1 MVDIAARGF
10 SAFENFMP
18 DHRND
23 IDLDAHHYQ
32 VLIVC
37 QFCFDIYICSS
48 VLANLTSGVSYLRG
62 GLGILR
68 RPAGRFHEIWALF
81 NMKKRKTLEVIKIPE
96 YVNPG

>member
-1 MVDIAARGF
+1 MVVDIAARGF

-37 QFCFDIYICSS
+37 QFCFKILHMCSS

-68 RPAGRFHEIWALF
+68 RPVGRFHVIWALHPIQKMQ
-81 NMKKRKTLEVIKIPE
+81 NARSEQNL
-96 YVNPG
+96 